1 MSKPVSVSQ
10 LPDEIVV
17 RPYKVKKMIPGLFDR
32 ENVRSGRIV
41 NVRRSPFVN
50 SPRSYWI
57 EETDGRL
64 LSILTETRLRECLE
78 EVKS

>member
-10 LPDEIVV
+10 ISDEIVV
-17 RPYKVKKMIPGLFDR
+17 RPYKVRKKVEGVFDKAELKR
-32 ENVRSGRIV
+32 GDVV

-57 EETDGRL
+57 EETDGTLRA
-64 LSILTETRLRECLE
+64 ILTETRLRECLE
-78 EVKS
+78 EVQ

>member
-1 MSKPVSVSQ
+1 MSQPVSVSQ

-17 RPYKVKKMIPGLFDR
+17 RPYKVRKKIDGVFDR
-32 ENVRSGRIV
+32 TPLQRGQVV
-41 NVRRSPFVN
+41 NVRRSPFLN

-64 LSILTETRLRECLE
+64 LAILTETRLRECLD
-78 EVKS
+78 EVK